1 MAGAGGGGRAGVAL
15 DSTVVQPQL
24 SLRRRCVPCR
34 WVPDHKRL
42 SQVVQHVYHLETI
55 VHLLGANDQ
64 TSFFFFCSDEV
75 HSPNSLDIWLEFFE
89 DQHHLLLTLCAHG
102 PAQSGIPQT
111 FGKTSR
117 RGSRATLP
125 PGPLLSGWTSAYQE
139 TNAFLP

>member
-1 MAGAGGGGRAGVAL
+1 MWWGQGEGDVQGL
-15 DSTVVQPQL
+15 WWLLIPLQPQL
-24 SLRRRCVPCR
+24 FLRRRCVPCR
-34 WVPDHKRL
+34 RVPDHKRL
-42 SQVVQHVYHLETI
+42 SQVVQHVHHLETI

-64 TSFFFFCSDEV
+64 TFIFLDEV

-89 DQHHLLLTLCAHG
+89 DQHHLLLTPCAHC

-125 PGPLLSGWTSAYQE
+125 PGLLLSGWTSAYQE